1 MSPQSQTD
9 PQRERNAGKAFTL
22 IELLVVIAI
31 IAILAALLLPAL
43 GRAKSSAKALTC
55 LNNLKQW
62 GTAVHL
68 YAADN
73 EDYLPPE
80 GTPNP
85 SDTQTNSGWYIDL
98 PKVLGLPRYHD
109 MPWRKNAGADP
120 GNVIWICPVN
130 SRRSNGNNLF
140 HYCLN
145 ENLDGTGADDVPRT
159 LGSFNR
165 PSATVYLYDSKNLP
179 AVGTP
184 NFVHTN
190 LHNRGA
196 QLVFL
201 DGHVA
206 RFRNTEYWD
215 FSVNKGVTN
224 NPDLVW
230 FP

>member
-1 MSPQSQTD
+1 MQPCIAKKLCVAHA
-9 PQRERNAGKAFTL
+9 PRKAFTL

-43 GRAKSSAKALTC
+43 GRAKSSAKAVTC

-68 YAADN
+68 YAAEN

-80 GTPNP
+80 GAPNP
-85 SDTQTNSGWYIDL
+85 TDNQTNSGWYVDL

-120 GNVIWICPVN
+120 GNVIWICPAN

-145 ENLDGTGADDVPRT
+145 ENLDGTGAGDAPRT
-159 LGSFNR
+159 LGSFPR
-165 PSATVYLYDSKNLP
+165 PSATIYLYDSKNLP

-184 NFVHTN
+184 NLVHTN

-196 QLVFL
+196 QFVFI

-206 RFRNTEYWD
+206 RFRNTEYWN
-215 FSVNKGVTN
+215 FSANKGVTN
-224 NPDLVW
+224 NPALVW